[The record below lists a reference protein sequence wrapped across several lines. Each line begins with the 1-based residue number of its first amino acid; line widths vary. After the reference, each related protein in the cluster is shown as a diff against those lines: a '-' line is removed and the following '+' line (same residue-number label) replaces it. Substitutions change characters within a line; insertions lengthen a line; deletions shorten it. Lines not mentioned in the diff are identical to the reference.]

1 MKNLLQMFSYIIL
14 HTGCMSIKLQTYD
27 HSISACWVWGWL
39 RVKRVVETALLLLY
53 TPLKNPPS
61 KILTKA
67 ISIWGTSRYLLS
79 KGGGTHGFYGGRA
92 GENQLSPTEYKGTR
106 PKSSL
111 PGDQSLSKMF
121 STEVSVLLCKCYIWQ
136 HITVSFF
143 FSNLQSFLG
152 LVSLEVSD
160 PMETYFMHA
169 SPPSPPPSP
178 HDLLHHS
185 SKQLKSLELLVI
197 KNVFK
202 MIHTL
207 NYLQS

>member
-1 MKNLLQMFSYIIL
+1 MVFM
-14 HTGCMSIKLQTYD
+14 
-27 HSISACWVWGWL
+27 
-39 RVKRVVETALLLLY
+39 
-53 TPLKNPPS
+53 
-61 KILTKA
+61 
-67 ISIWGTSRYLLS
+67 
-79 KGGGTHGFYGGRA
+79 GGRG
-92 GENQLSPTEYKGTR
+92 GENQLSPTEYKGTQ

-121 STEVSVLLCKCYIWQ
+121 STEASVLPVQMLHLTTHNCFIF
-136 HITVSFF
+136 FF

-152 LVSLEVSD
+152 LVSLEVTD

-185 SKQLKSLELLVI
+185 SKQLKSRELLVI

-202 MIHTL
+202 MIRTL